1 MILKEIKRRPTAF
14 VVTCLLVI
22 IGISLGQW
30 QLRRAAYKESLA
42 AQIEAK
48 EKSTPLQLG
57 SELLTIDQV
66 EFHPLTATGHYIK
79 DKAIWLDNRPHPRGR
94 DPKTGITTGFILM
107 MPFVLKN
114 QPNTVIW
121 VNRGWAPRDF
131 QDLKKVPD
139 IKTPDGEVLISGV
152 GFRDAG
158 KTYQLGSRAEM
169 AATDGSVIAE
179 DFELIRYEPQ
189 FPRQQAFVLRQGDR
203 QINDGLDRDW
213 PRMDSGADKHY
224 GYAFQWFALSLM
236 SIIFWFVTAL
246 RARTKSLR

>member
-30 QLRRAAYKESLA
+30 QLRRAAYKENLA

-48 EKSTPLQLG
+48 EKSAPLQLG
-57 SELLTIDQV
+57 SELLTLDQA
-66 EFHPLTATGHYIK
+66 EFHPLTATGRYLK

-94 DPKTGITTGFILM
+94 DPKTGIATGFILM
-107 MPFVLKN
+107 MPFMLKD

-139 IKTPDGEVLISGV
+139 IKTPIGEVSISGV
-152 GFRDAG
+152 GFRHAG
-158 KTYQLGSRAEM
+158 KTYQLGSREQM
-169 AATDGSVIAE
+169 TATDGAVIAE
-179 DFELIRYEPQ
+179 DFELARYESQ
-189 FPRQQAFVLRQGDR
+189 FPRQQAFVLRQSDL
-203 QINDGLDRDW
+203 QMKDGLDRDW

-236 SIIFWFVTAL
+236 SIVFWFVTAL